1 MTRLKEQ
8 LWGVRL
14 HTQRTVSQLTYELT
28 ERTAPARLDAGGHV
42 SAYLPISRHISAHFP
57 KRRWACPVP
66 HLPTSPHISP
76 HLPMTQ
82 VDMSLAYALT
92 SAIGIVVIP
101 EITAI
106 D

>member
-1 MTRLKEQ
+1 
-8 LWGVRL
+8 
-14 HTQRTVSQLTYELT
+14 
-28 ERTAPARLDAGGHV
+28 
-42 SAYLPISRHISAHFP
+42 
-57 KRRWACPVP
+57 
-66 HLPTSPHISP
+66 
-76 HLPMTQ
+76 MTQ